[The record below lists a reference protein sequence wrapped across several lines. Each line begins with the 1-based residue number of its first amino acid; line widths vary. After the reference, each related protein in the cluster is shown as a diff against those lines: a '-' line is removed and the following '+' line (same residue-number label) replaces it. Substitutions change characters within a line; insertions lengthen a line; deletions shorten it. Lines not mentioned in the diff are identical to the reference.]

1 MSLTSLSLQRPVSV
15 AMFFVCM
22 AVIGVIGAQRLPLE
36 FLPDIEFP
44 GIFINL
50 PYRNST
56 PEEVER
62 RVTRPVEEALATL
75 PGIERMRSES
85 SDSGAQIFVR
95 FDWGED
101 LAVKGVEA
109 RDKIDAIRDDL
120 PQDIERLQIQKF
132 EAGSIPVLT
141 LRVSA
146 ERDLSNAYDMLERNL
161 KRRIERLPGVSRVE
175 LYGVEPKEVR
185 IELAADRVA
194 AHGVDLRALG
204 ETLQRANF
212 ALTAGDFI
220 EAGKRYYVKPEGRFG
235 SLDEIRAVVI
245 DGRGLRLG
253 DIAEV
258 RYTDPVR
265 SYGRHLDG
273 RYAIGLNVFKETGAN
288 LVEVADRALAEIDAV
303 RDLPEMTGIS
313 LYVME
318 NTADSVRSSLDDLIE
333 AGLIGALLSIAVL
346 YLFLRDWRMTAIVT
360 SAVPLSLLITLAA
373 MYFLGISLNV
383 LSLMGLMLSVGMLVD
398 NAVVVTESIFKARAE
413 GRDAGAATL
422 SGVKSVGLAVSL
434 GTLTTAIVF
443 LPNLFG
449 AQNEITVYLTQVA
462 ITISVSLAASLLI
475 ALTLIPQLTTR
486 IPAGGNGHVRWIE
499 RLADRYAGVLAW
511 TLRHPGKTGLFIVLV
526 LGSAAV
532 PAMLVKQDMFPQD
545 SSKRLF
551 LRYNLNGVYR
561 LAKVEEAV
569 NTIEAYLF
577 ANKERFEIESVYSY
591 FDLGRA
597 ESSII
602 LRDKETRTQSP
613 QQIKDAIRKELPKI
627 AIGEPSFDD
636 NRQGSGE
643 KLSVQVFGESTER
656 LREVAREVE
665 RIVRGVEGLADVR
678 LQASAEDWEVRVRV
692 DRDKARLYGLSSQ
705 QVAEVVA
712 GAMRGVPLR
721 PYRTATGEV
730 DLLLEL
736 RREDRLDLDALRQL
750 PIVTALTPPSAC
762 ADGPPLSQAARDA
775 SAACGGNQARGER
788 VALSALAELSI
799 GDVPGMIQ
807 REDRHAALS
816 IEFGTQEGVTAED
829 ARRRVSKTLQGI
841 QLPPGYSWG
850 YGRAFDDE
858 QESMQTMLQN
868 MLLAVACIYIVMAAL
883 FESVL
888 APSAIITGILF
899 SYVGVYWFFLATGTD
914 FSFMAMIGMLVLMG
928 VVVNNGIVLVDHVNQ
943 LRAAGMERKAA
954 VVKGSRDRLRPILM
968 TAATTVLGMVPL
980 ALGETTIGGEGP
992 AYYPMARAVIGGLV
1006 FATGVSLL
1014 VLPTIYLALE
1024 DLGQWGRRALHR
1036 ARTWWP
1042 MTVALRRVG

>member
-1 MSLTSLSLQRPVSV
+1 MNLTKLSLQRPVSV

-22 AVIGVIGAQRLPLE
+22 TVIGLIGGQRLPLE

-44 GIFINL
+44 GIAVQI

-62 RVTRPVEEALATL
+62 RITRPVEEALATL
-75 PGIERMRSES
+75 PGIEGMNSES
-85 SDSGAQIFVR
+85 SDSGTQIFIR
-95 FDWGED
+95 FGWGQD
-101 LAVKGVEA
+101 LAIKGVEA
-109 RDKIDAIRDDL
+109 RDKIDAVRDDL
-120 PQDIERLQIQKF
+120 PADIERIQIQKF

-146 ERDLSNAYDMLERNL
+146 QRDLSNAYDMLERNL

-185 IELAADRVA
+185 IELAAARVA
-194 AHGVDLRALG
+194 AHGIDLRKLS

-212 ALTAGDFI
+212 AITAGDLI
-220 EAGKRYYVKPEGRFG
+220 ESGKRIYVKPEGRFDT
-235 SLDEIRAVVI
+235 LDQIRAMVI

-258 RYTDPVR
+258 QYTDPVR
-265 SYGRHLDG
+265 TYGRHLDG
-273 RYAIGLNVFKETGAN
+273 RYAIGVNVFKETGSN
-288 LVEVADRALAEIDAV
+288 MVEVADRALAEIAAV
-303 RDLPEMTGIS
+303 RDLPEMSGVS
-313 LYVME
+313 LYVMD
-318 NTADSVRSSLDDLIE
+318 NTADSVRTSLDDLLE
-333 AGLIGALLSIAVL
+333 AGLMGALLSIAVL
-346 YLFLRDWRMTAIVT
+346 YLFLRDWKMTAIVT
-360 SAVPLSLLITLAA
+360 SAVPLSLVITLAA
-373 MYFLGISLNV
+373 MYFLGMSLNI

-398 NAVVVTESIFKARAE
+398 NAVVVTESVFKARTE
-413 GRDAGAATL
+413 HKDPRAATL
-422 SGVKSVGLAVSL
+422 AGVKGVALAVAL

-443 LPNLFG
+443 LPNIFG
-449 AQNEITVYLTQVA
+449 VQNEITVYLTHVA
-462 ITISVSLAASLLI
+462 VTICVSLAASLLI

-486 IPAGGNGHVRWIE
+486 IGSGGSGYVRWIE
-499 RLADRYAGVLAW
+499 TLADRYARLLSW
-511 TLRHPGKTGLFIVLV
+511 TLRHPGKTGLFILAVLASV
-526 LGSAAV
+526 AV
-532 PAMLVKQDMFPQD
+532 PAGMVKMDMFPQD

-551 LRYNLNGVYR
+551 LRYNVNGVYR
-561 LAKVEEAV
+561 LDKVEDAV
-569 NTIEAYLF
+569 ETIEAYLF
-577 ANKERFEIESVYSY
+577 ANKDRFEIDSVYSY

-602 LRDKETRTQSP
+602 LRDKEQRTQTP
-613 QQIKDAIRKELPKI
+613 QQIKEAIRKDMPRI
-627 AIGEPSFDD
+627 AIGEPSFEE

-665 RIVRGVEGLADVR
+665 RVVRGVPGLTDVR
-678 LQASAEDWEVRVRV
+678 LKTSAEDWEVRVRV

-712 GAMRGVPLR
+712 GAMRGVQLR

-730 DLLLEL
+730 ELRLEF
-736 RREDRLDLDALRQL
+736 RREDRLDLDALRSL
-750 PIVTALTPPSAC
+750 PIVTP
-762 ADGPPLSQAARDA
+762 
-775 SAACGGNQARGER
+775 GGDR

-799 GDVPGMIQ
+799 GDVPGTIQ
-807 REDRHAALS
+807 REDRHTALA
-816 IEFGTQEGVTAED
+816 IEFGTAEGTTAED
-829 ARRRVSKTLQGI
+829 ARQRVDKTLEGI

-858 QESMQTMLQN
+858 EESMQTMVQN
-868 MLLAVACIYIVMAAL
+868 MLLAIACIYIVMAAL

-888 APSAIITGILF
+888 APTAIITGILF

-914 FSFMAMIGMLVLMG
+914 FSFMALIGMLVLMG

-943 LRAAGMERKAA
+943 LRAAGMERRQA

-980 ALGETTIGGEGP
+980 ALGETTIGGDGP
-992 AYYPMARAVIGGLV
+992 AYYPMARAIVGGLV

-1024 DLGQWGRRALHR
+1024 DLGHWGRRALQR
-1036 ARTWWP
+1036 ARGWWP
-1042 MTVALRRVG
+1042 QQRMPNPAP

>member
-1 MSLTSLSLQRPVSV
+1 MGLTGLSLRRPVTV

-22 AVIGVIGAQRLPLE
+22 AVIGVIGGQRLPLE
-36 FLPDIEFP
+36 FLPDIDFP
-44 GIFINL
+44 GIFVQV

-75 PGIERMRSES
+75 PGIEGMRSES
-85 SDSGAQIFVR
+85 SDSGAQIFIR
-95 FDWGED
+95 FDWGQD

-109 RDKIDAIRDDL
+109 RDKIDAVRDDL
-120 PQDIERLQIQKF
+120 PADLERIQIRKF

-146 ERDLSNAYDMLERNL
+146 ERDLADAYDMLERNL

-185 IELAADRVA
+185 IELSAARVA
-194 AHGVDLRALG
+194 AHGVDLRQLAA
-204 ETLQRANF
+204 TLQRANF

-220 EAGKRYYVKPEGRFG
+220 EAGRRYYVKPEGRFA
-235 SLDEIRAVVI
+235 SLEQIRAMVI
-245 DGRGLRLG
+245 DARGLRLG

-258 RYTDPVR
+258 QYRDPVR

-273 RYAIGLNVFKETGAN
+273 RYAIGLNVFKETGSN
-288 LVEVADRALAEIDAV
+288 LVEVADRALAEIAAV
-303 RDLPEMTGIS
+303 RALPEMAGIS
-313 LYVME
+313 LYVMD

-333 AGLIGALLSIAVL
+333 AGLVGALLSIAVL
-346 YLFLRDWRMTAIVT
+346 YLFLRDWKMTAVVT

-373 MYFLGISLNV
+373 MYFLGISLNI

-398 NAVVVTESIFKARAE
+398 NAVVVTESIFKSRSDTADAR
-413 GRDAGAATL
+413 AATL
-422 SGVKSVGLAVSL
+422 RGVGGVALAVSL

-443 LPNLFG
+443 LPNIFG
-449 AQNEITVYLTQVA
+449 VQNEITVYLTHVA
-462 ITISVSLAASLLI
+462 VTICVSLAASLLI

-486 IPAGGNGHVRWIE
+486 IRAGGNGHVRWIE
-499 RLADRYAGVLAW
+499 RLADAYARVLAW
-511 TLRHPGKTGLFIVLV
+511 TLRHPGKTGLFIIAV
-526 LGSAAV
+526 LGSVAV
-532 PAMLVKQDMFPQD
+532 PASVVKADMFPQD
-545 SSKRLF
+545 SSKRLY
-551 LRYNLNGVYR
+551 LRYNVNGVYR
-561 LAKVEEAV
+561 LDKVEEAV

-577 ANKERFEIESVYSY
+577 ANQARFEIESVYSY

-602 LRDKETRTQSP
+602 LIDKDQRRQTP
-613 QQIKDAIRKELPKI
+613 KQIKEAIRAELPRI
-627 AIGEPSFDD
+627 AIGDPSFDE

-643 KLSVQVFGESTER
+643 KLSVQVFGESAER

-665 RIVRGVEGLADVR
+665 RVVRGVDGLTDVR
-678 LQASAEDWEVRVRV
+678 LKTSAEDWEVRVRV

-721 PYRTATGEV
+721 PYRTTTGEV
-730 DLLLEL
+730 DLLLEF
-736 RREDRLDLDALRQL
+736 RREDRLDLDALRAL
-750 PIVTALTPPSAC
+750 PIITPA
-762 ADGPPLSQAARDA
+762 
-775 SAACGGNQARGER
+775 GER
-788 VALSALAELSI
+788 VSLSALAELSI
-799 GDVPGMIQ
+799 GDVPGTIH
-807 REDRHAALS
+807 REDRHTALT
-816 IEFGTQEGVTAED
+816 IEFGTAEGVTAEE
-829 ARRRVSKTLQGI
+829 ARQRVDRTLAGI
-841 QLPPGYSWG
+841 RLPPGYSWG

-858 QESMQTMLQN
+858 QESMQTMVQN

-888 APSAIITGILF
+888 APTAIITGILF

-914 FSFMAMIGMLVLMG
+914 FSFMALIGMLVLMG
-928 VVVNNGIVLVDHVNQ
+928 VVVNNGIVLIDHVIQ

-954 VVKGSRDRLRPILM
+954 IVQGSRDRLRPILM

-992 AYYPMARAVIGGLV
+992 AYYPMARAIIGGLV

-1024 DLGQWGRRALHR
+1024 DLGHWGRRVLHR
-1036 ARTWWP
+1036 ARGWWP
-1042 MTVALRRVG
+1042 IRVAAARSPAP